1 MKVVSLNCFLF
12 SNISSATVLSYM
24 LISVPASGRPAT
36 TAEDDE
42 EETNSFQEDRRMI

>member
-1 MKVVSLNCFLF
+1 MKGVNIIVVLF

-24 LISVPASGRPAT
+24 LISVPANGMPAT